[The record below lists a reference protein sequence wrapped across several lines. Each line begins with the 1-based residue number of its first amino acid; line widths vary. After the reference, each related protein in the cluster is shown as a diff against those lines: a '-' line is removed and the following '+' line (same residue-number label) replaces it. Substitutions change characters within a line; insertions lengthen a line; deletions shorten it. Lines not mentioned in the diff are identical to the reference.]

1 MCYPMIYVSSFKKQ
15 IQMMAVLGYDC
26 AVYAVVILCGS
37 VIWYCNKCANDK
49 LSKDNKIEEKL

>member
-1 MCYPMIYVSSFKKQ
+1 
-15 IQMMAVLGYDC
+15 MMGVGYDC
-26 AVYAVVILCGS
+26 TVYAVVILCGS